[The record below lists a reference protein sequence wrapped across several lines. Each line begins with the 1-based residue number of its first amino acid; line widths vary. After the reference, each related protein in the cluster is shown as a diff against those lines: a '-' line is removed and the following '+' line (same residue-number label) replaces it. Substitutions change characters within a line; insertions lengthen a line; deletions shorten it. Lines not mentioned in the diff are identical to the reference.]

1 MIDGDHD
8 LGPDETDPPD
18 LKSVLGAFIDEVNF
32 EENSL
37 DGTRM
42 IVKLLRRKMMQ
53 LHDFDSTSTSTS
65 GDTGAG
71 DDGEQ
76 NQDGNV
82 SHKQSI
88 FHKFSPLCEQGNIIS
103 CHICSRPYG
112 SVRGLNNHIR
122 ADHGAQHVDKSLKE
136 VKGTCKLPSKDGEQM
151 KECGLKF
158 TTHQVNKHLKTHGVS
173 PPPGHFLR
181 GFMQSEDGTFNCV
194 FLRKEDP
201 DPDVDVIVELVE
213 EEEPED
219 EPQDG
224 LEDIVK
230 NLSFSS
236 PSSKVQFSS
245 PSAMYGFTPPNS
257 EKDLKQK
264 SISKKFE
271 LIRKE
276 ALAETQ
282 VILEDL
288 VDDIEED
295 TDQRENLVK
304 DVVTPHEK
312 DQAQYP
318 ENTDSDFELGDSEE
332 FTSARIAK
340 KMSRRERRNA
350 PVVVPLHEL
359 PGNEEIL
366 KDFETYL
373 KMKTIKTVNKSNKG
387 IEKTLGHIGTYEDSL
402 LKFEFSRDE
411 SFCLKRNLSFF
422 SDDYLDVKNPLE
434 WLQVIEDQP
443 LRCKERLKAHSAY
456 RDYVKYKVENASFG
470 NSLEAHVRKRAIS
483 DGLDSITKFIST
495 KGLYAQYKSVENRN
509 KVELEAA
516 KLRLEPDAAIKEASA
531 VSVWNNSQ
539 EAKDQMRKYDKIYE
553 DAMEEDGPLGPM
565 KFASF
570 GHFCLFNLV
579 KADKQRGST
588 YTFKNKHYIDRVP
601 MFLPPGYT
609 EFNEL
614 PADWNVHQ
622 APSPGVLPDAYQIRL
637 SGGLSGQKGQNAEKI
652 TILRNTMEL
661 FDRYR
666 ELKIKMGIDDQQ
678 DLEAAFFVNAKN
690 EPLSAI
696 QSNLA
701 IWKLFEKVTGVSRA
715 KGTAIRKG
723 AEDLIRRNREMVPC
737 VKTLNNHSDETGKN
751 VYHKTSYVNRLEFV
765 NLAASKENESAN
777 SPMKLRSNLGSE
789 LLEQRAKRHQEDER
803 ISRDRAEQVVEQQK
817 FKRNIRL
824 SSKCRVLP
832 SHRKFLQEFLK
843 NHPELEISQACQGRF
858 PGKHN

>member
-18 LKSVLGAFIDEVNF
+18 LKSVLAAFIDEVNF

-201 DPDVDVIVELVE
+201 DPNVDVIVELVE

-295 TDQRENLVK
+295 NDQRENLVK

-622 APSPGVLPDAYQIRL
+622 APSPGVLPDAYQIWL

-652 TILRNTMEL
+652 TITFQTMEL

>member
-8 LGPDETDPPD
+8 LGPDETEPPD
-18 LKSVLGAFIDEVNF
+18 PKSVLAAFIDEVNF

-622 APSPGVLPDAYQIRL
+622 APSPGVLPDAYQIWL

>member
-18 LKSVLGAFIDEVNF
+18 LKSVLAAFIDEVNF

-181 GFMQSEDGTFNCV
+181 GFMQSEDGTFKCV

-295 TDQRENLVK
+295 NDQRENLVK

-622 APSPGVLPDAYQIRL
+622 APSPGVLPDAYQIWL

-652 TILRNTMEL
+652 TITFQTMEL

>member
-18 LKSVLGAFIDEVNF
+18 LKSVLAAFIDEVNF

-295 TDQRENLVK
+295 NDQRENLVK

-622 APSPGVLPDAYQIRL
+622 APSPGVLPDAYQIWL

-652 TILRNTMEL
+652 TITFQTMEL